1 VTPAGVQGACVLAL
15 ILLAQGAGAAVMR
28 DAARDLPPR
37 PAACRE
43 VGAGESLEAALA
55 EAEAGASLC
64 LAPGDHAGPLRFLR
78 RVTLWGPREA
88 VIHSQG
94 HGTTLS
100 VEADGT
106 ALLGF
111 SVDGSGGRFDLSDA
125 ALRVRADDVR
135 VEGVSVRNALFGIL
149 ADRSSRLLL
158 RGNEIVGVPGKAL
171 GLRGDGIRLWEV
183 RDSRIEGN
191 RLADSRDIVIWYSP
205 GNHTVGNLVERGR
218 YGTHFM
224 YSHDNVVEGNR
235 YVENVVGIF
244 VMYSHGIAVRR
255 NDVIRSE
262 GAAGVG
268 LGLKDSDDI
277 EVTDN
282 RFLGNR
288 IGAFVDSSPLSE
300 ENWNEFRGNLFHLG
314 ETAISFHGGT
324 ARNRFSDNSFRD
336 QHQQVSVDGGG
347 DAREAAWIGN
357 YYDDYAGYDL
367 DGDGVGDLPYELRS
381 FTGALVAREPSL
393 RFFRGSLAIWLIERI
408 GQAVPLFPARTL
420 LVDAQPRMHPA
431 GAGALRAD

>member
-1 VTPAGVQGACVLAL
+1 
-15 ILLAQGAGAAVMR
+15 MR
-28 DAARDLPPR
+28 DAAPYAPPR

-43 VGAGESLEAALA
+43 IGASESLEAALA
-55 EAEAGASLC
+55 AAEEGASLC
-64 LAPGDHAGPLRFLR
+64 LAPGDYAGPLRILR

-94 HGTTLS
+94 SGTTLS
-100 VEADGT
+100 LEANGA
-106 ALLGF
+106 ALQGF
-111 SVDGSGGRFDLSDA
+111 TVDGSGGRFDLSDA
-125 ALRVRADDVR
+125 AVRVRADDVR
-135 VEGVSVRNALFGIL
+135 VEGVAVRNALFGIL
-149 ADRSSRLLL
+149 ADRSRRLLL
-158 RGNEIVGVPGKAL
+158 RGNEILGRPGTAL

-205 GNHTVGNLVERGR
+205 GNHTIGNLVERGR

-224 YSHDNVVEGNR
+224 YSHDNVVEENR

-244 VMYSHGIAVRR
+244 VMYSHDVAVRR
-255 NDVIRSE
+255 NELVRSE
-262 GAAGVG
+262 GAAGIG
-268 LGLKDSDDI
+268 LGLKDSGDI

-300 ENWNEFRGNLFHLG
+300 DDWNDFRGNLFHLG
-314 ETAISFHGGT
+314 ETAIAFHGSA
-324 ARNRFSDNSFRD
+324 ARNRFSANSFRD
-336 QHQQVSVDGGG
+336 HHQQVTVAGGG
-347 DAREAAWIGN
+347 DAREASWRGN

-381 FTGALVAREPSL
+381 FTGALMAREPAL
-393 RFFRGSLAIWLIERI
+393 LFFRGSLAIWLIERI
-408 GQAVPLFPARTL
+408 GHAVPLFPARTL
-420 LVDAQPRMHPA
+420 LVDALPRMRPSDP
-431 GAGALRAD
+431 GALRAD